1 MASTS
6 NNLSRNLRVPKKVK
20 HFYCGNT
27 RPGHKLSL
35 CKLVTGSED
44 SAQVQ
49 IELSIE
55 QENLISI
62 KLQPSRIVCGDTLL
76 QMGAICKMTTSTNA
90 TDEYNGMKTIE
101 GARCLVEPWSY
112 HHNSVLLPAPPN
124 PINTLNCLSEIFNLY
139 LPITFI
145 VPAYTPRL
153 GQ

>member
-1 MASTS
+1 M
-6 NNLSRNLRVPKKVK
+6 
-20 HFYCGNT
+20 
-27 RPGHKLSL
+27 
-35 CKLVTGSED
+35 CKLVRLRGGESCPGVNRIINRTGKPYKY
-44 SAQVQ
+44 QVTALAALA
-49 IELSIE
+49 E
-55 QENLISI
+55 
-62 KLQPSRIVCGDTLL
+62 CADTIL

-145 VPAYTPRL
+145 VPAYTPSLRL
-153 GQ
+153 

>member
-1 MASTS
+1 M
-6 NNLSRNLRVPKKVK
+6 
-20 HFYCGNT
+20 
-27 RPGHKLSL
+27 
-35 CKLVTGSED
+35 ED

-62 KLQPSRIVCGDTLL
+62 KLQPSIVYRDTLL

-145 VPAYTPRL
+145 VPAYTPSP